1 MFQDMMLIGA
11 LLLVLAVVLGTIQIV
26 ANYRASRP

>member
-11 LLLVLAVVLGTIQIV
+11 LLLVLAGVLGILHVV
-26 ANYRASRP
+26 ANYRASHP